1 MTIAWDAFLS
11 VVIASIVG
19 AAVIVSLFSLGVRFL
34 TDAEIYVSAST
45 GKKAK
50 RSKRAEG
57 KEVAFRTL
65 AYVCFILAAAGAL
78 YEIYLIIPYFHL
90 GK

>member
-19 AAVIVSLFSLGVRFL
+19 TAVIVSLFSLGVRFL
-34 TDAEIYVSAST
+34 TDAQMFVAASS

-50 RSKRAEG
+50 RSSRAES
-57 KEVAFRTL
+57 KEVVFRAL
-65 AYVCFILAAAGAL
+65 AYVCFTLAALGAL
-78 YEIYLIIPYFHL
+78 YEIYLIVPFFHL
-90 GK
+90 AK